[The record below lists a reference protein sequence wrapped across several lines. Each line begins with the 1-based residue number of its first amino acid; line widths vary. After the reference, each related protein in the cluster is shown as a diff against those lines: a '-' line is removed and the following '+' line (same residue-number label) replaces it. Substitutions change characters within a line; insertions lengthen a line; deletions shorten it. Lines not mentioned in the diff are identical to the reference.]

1 MMMMMQMIKIAM
13 MRFTMMM
20 RSFKMNLPGTHT
32 LYHDNDEEDAE
43 EELHDDD
50 ELLQYDDDDSG
61 LSSRHLKQIT
71 Q

>member
-1 MMMMMQMIKIAM
+1 
-13 MRFTMMM
+13 MMM

-32 LYHDNDEEDAE
+32 LYHDDDEEDAE